1 MNHGNKAD
9 KRVSE
14 NTVPLLVKM
23 FYNLMLD
30 NSGWRAV
37 SVPFAGLHKEKY
49 QKYLLSFIP
58 PSTVHSVATDSSIKS
73 A

>member
-30 NSGWRAV
+30 NSGSAGSFSAFRWFAQRKV
-37 SVPFAGLHKEKY
+37 SEI
-49 QKYLLSFIP
+49 FIILY
-58 PSTVHSVATDSSIKS
+58 SSVNCAFSRN
-73 A
+73 